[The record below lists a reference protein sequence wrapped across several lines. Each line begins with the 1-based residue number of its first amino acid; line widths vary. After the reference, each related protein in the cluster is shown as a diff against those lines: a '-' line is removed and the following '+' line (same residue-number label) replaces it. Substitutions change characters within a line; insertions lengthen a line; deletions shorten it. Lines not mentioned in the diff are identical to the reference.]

1 MARVASSWIAQ
12 MKKFLS
18 LFTTLLL
25 FVATLALV
33 VGCIGVSN
41 MMTVSVTERISE
53 FGVRKALGATNRSL
67 RLQILCES
75 SILCL
80 FAGCA
85 GVAMGFLFQQTAIY
99 AASKLFPKLPY
110 SWEFNLWAVVL
121 AMVATFFSG
130 YISGLSAA
138 KKVESLSVA
147 EVLRS
152 E

>member
-1 MARVASSWIAQ
+1 MIAQ

-18 LFTTLLL
+18 LFTVLLL

-41 MMTVSVTERISE
+41 MMTVSVSERISE
-53 FGVRKALGATNRSL
+53 FGVRKALGATNESL
-67 RLQILCES
+67 RTQILCES
-75 SILCL
+75 SILCAV
-80 FAGCA
+80 AGAA
-85 GVAMGFLFQQTAIY
+85 GVLMGFVFQQTAIY
-99 AASKLFPKLPY
+99 AASRMFPKLHY
-110 SWEFNLWAVVL
+110 AWEFNVWAVLL
-121 AMVATFFSG
+121 ALVATFLSG

-138 KKVESLSVA
+138 RTVEQLSVA